1 MKQETLVCL
10 TTKFSNVKTRPGR
23 NGQAM
28 RYLEGHQVIE
38 RLNQAFDGDWSFRI
52 TDHQITET
60 GIVVLGELTAQ
71 SLVKMAFGGSEV
83 TKARETGLPVS
94 LADDLKAAA
103 TDALKK
109 AATLFGVGL
118 YLYSDDTDETTMP
131 GNGNGHGHNGSNG
144 NGNGHSDNGNGNGN
158 GSRLS
163 RKQLAYIFRLARE
176 ANMDRSEVEELS
188 RGQFGKSSAFLSMQE
203 ASDFIQTLQPGA

>member
-38 RLNQAFDGDWSFRI
+38 RLSQAFDGDWSFRI

-60 GIVVLGELTAQ
+60 GVVVLGELTSQ
-71 SLVKMAFGGSEV
+71 GQVKMAFGGSEI
-83 TKARETGLPVS
+83 TKARETGLPIS

-118 YLYSDDTDETTMP
+118 HLYSDETEEPSQP
-131 GNGNGHGHNGSNG
+131 GNGNGNGSNG
-144 NGNGHSDNGNGNGN
+144 HDHGGNGNGN

>member
-10 TTKFSNVKTRPGR
+10 TTKFSTVKSRPGR

-60 GIVVLGELTAQ
+60 GVVVLGELTSQ
-71 SLVKMAFGGSEV
+71 GLTKMAFGGSEI
-83 TKARETGLPVS
+83 TKARETGLPIS

-118 YLYSDDTDETTMP
+118 HLYGDETEEPSQP
-131 GNGNGHGHNGSNG
+131 GNGNGNGNGSNG
-144 NGNGHSDNGNGNGN
+144 HDHGGNGNGN

>member
-60 GIVVLGELTAQ
+60 GVVVLGELTSQ
-71 SLVKMAFGGSEV
+71 GLTKMAFGGSEI
-83 TKARETGLPVS
+83 TKARETGLPIS

-118 YLYSDDTDETTMP
+118 YLYADDTDETSQP
-131 GNGNGHGHNGSNG
+131 GNGNGNGHGTNGNGSNG
-144 NGNGHSDNGNGNGN
+144 NGTNGN